1 MQGNL
6 GQAEASIAG
15 GPAGNTSMLPE
26 KKEIE
31 EKEGLQYSKIW
42 KKYVFSWTAPCSAF
56 FVQNGS
62 NFFAR
67 LTHFSHN
74 SLLHYSS
81 PF

>member
-31 EKEGLQYSKIW
+31 EKEGIQYSKIL
-42 KKYVFSWTAPCSAF
+42 KKNVFS
-56 FVQNGS
+56 
-62 NFFAR
+62 
-67 LTHFSHN
+67 
-74 SLLHYSS
+74 
-81 PF
+81 

>member
-31 EKEGLQYSKIW
+31 EKEKIW
-42 KKYVFSWTAPCSAF
+42 KAF
-56 FVQNGS
+56 RFIE
-62 NFFAR
+62 AMPI
-67 LTHFSHN
+67 L
-74 SLLHYSS
+74 SLDYK
-81 PF
+81 

>member
-31 EKEGLQYSKIW
+31 EKEEGIQYSKIW
-42 KKYVFSWTAPCSAF
+42 KKIRVWLEIKSRF
-56 FVQNGS
+56 N
-62 NFFAR
+62 
-67 LTHFSHN
+67 
-74 SLLHYSS
+74 
-81 PF
+81 

>member
-31 EKEGLQYSKIW
+31 EKEGIQYSKIL
-42 KKYVFSWTAPCSAF
+42 KKMCSLEQLLALHF
-56 FVQNGS
+56 LCGMGAIFI
-62 NFFAR
+62 AR
-67 LTHFSHN
+67 LTRFSRN